1 MRIANIDTTQ
11 GDDCPVDGAR
21 LNNQD
26 HYVEDQVMLLD
37 VILLT
42 SLIIRLKIILSAENY
57 VDIKRKVQVRIK
69 RKVQMLFTKTLP
81 LINLILMVI
90 L

>member
-1 MRIANIDTTQ
+1 M
-11 GDDCPVDGAR
+11 DGAR

-26 HYVEDQVMLLD
+26 HYVEDQVMPLD

-57 VDIKRKVQVRIK
+57 VDIKRKYKCVSKGKYKCFSR
-69 RKVQMLFTKTLP
+69 RHYH
-81 LINLILMVI
+81 
-90 L
+90 